1 MPRPP
6 APQARRGTAF
16 HRWLE
21 ERFSQQRL
29 IDPDDLLGAV
39 DDPAAGD
46 PADGDANDLAALRE
60 LFESGEWGNRW
71 PVEVEV
77 PFETLIA
84 GRPVRGRI
92 DAVFGDAPA
101 GGFDVVDWKTGHP
114 PRSRGRASGRRG
126 PARRLPAG
134 LGPAG
139 RGTRGPGPG
148 GVLLR
153 TARSH
158 AAAGRPAGRGG
169 TGRADRADPGWG
181 PAELPGRPAHRP
193 SRRVSRSGRSS
204 RMPAGLASGGF
215 SSGDDA
221 RLSPPWRSARRSRRG
236 GCRP

>member
-1 MPRPP
+1 MARDPAELARQIRRPMPRPP

-29 IDPDDLLGAV
+29 IDPGDLLGAA

-92 DAVFGDAPA
+92 DAVFGDAPE
-101 GGFDVVDWKTGHP
+101 GGFDVVDWKTGQP
-114 PRSRGRASGRRG
+114 PALRGRAPGGRG
-126 PARRLPAG
+126 PAGRLPAG
-134 LGPAG
+134 LGAARRRCP
-139 RGTRGPGPG
+139 
-148 GVLLR
+148 R
-153 TARSH
+153 T
-158 AAAGRPAGRGG
+158 
-169 TGRADRADPGWG
+169 
-181 PAELPGRPAHRP
+181 
-193 SRRVSRSGRSS
+193 RSGRRSTTCG
-204 RMPAGLASGGF
+204 RDLTLRPADLLDEAGLAALIEQIPAG
-215 SSGDDA
+215 A
-221 RLSPPWRSARRSRRG
+221 A
-236 GCRP
+236 